1 MGLHTQQ
8 LPPGPAGSIASPA
21 ARALAGPHVMESRKT
36 LVPPPEARPRAAV
49 AWRWLARHPVP
60 GCWDR
65 PLLTSIPPDPLA
77 PDMASAAHFLSERW
91 QRAWRPQKDEP
102 YGVLRLRAPGR
113 FTLRISLLEH
123 GGAGGAGAGSS
134 LWAHIKSET
143 RGREEGTWLHPPAD
157 NKAGPAQSGQSR
169 AGFPPAG
176 GLLVAGTP
184 SAAVSSSRAHVP
196 AAPRAVSP
204 AAPGHQPHPS
214 LVRCSPTRRETL
226 ARFQEGN

>member
-1 MGLHTQQ
+1 
-8 LPPGPAGSIASPA
+8 
-21 ARALAGPHVMESRKT
+21 MESRKT
-36 LVPPPEARPRAAV
+36 LVPPPEARPRVAA

-184 SAAVSSSRAHVP
+184 SAAVSSSRAHVLP
-196 AAPRAVSP
+196 PPGTSPIPPSFDARQRGGNVSP
-204 AAPGHQPHPS
+204 FSGGKLTLRGEPRPGSPVPEVGGELDLEPRS
-214 LVRCSPTRRETL
+214 LTVPP
-226 ARFQEGN
+226 